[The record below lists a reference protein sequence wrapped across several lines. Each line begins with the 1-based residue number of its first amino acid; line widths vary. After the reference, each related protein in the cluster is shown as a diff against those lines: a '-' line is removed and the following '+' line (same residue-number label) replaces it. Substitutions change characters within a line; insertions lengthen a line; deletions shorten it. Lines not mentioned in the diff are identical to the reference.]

1 MSPRGRQDP
10 LCERRERRD
19 ITAACWPWLD
29 SDTAGAHRRANQ
41 GGFTAVFRR
50 VSPMTTAE
58 NHCAGT
64 WVKESRRF
72 GGYEAQT
79 IFWRPT
85 LVACSAPG
93 QATSARLIG
102 DGMSGRGR
110 EEYPRAL
117 SNPCGAPLRLQ
128 PGLLTGGI
136 TRSEVQEQP
145 TRKPTFLRLW
155 GTHRVRH
162 GHPEA
167 ARASVER
174 LRGHQRIRS
183 HSADAEVKIA
193 PPGLLSSVGPHT
205 PAGKRDPGLSADS

>member
-10 LCERRERRD
+10 LYERRERRD

-29 SDTAGAHRRANQ
+29 SDTAGVHRTANQ

-64 WVKESRRF
+64 WVKESPRF
-72 GGYEAQT
+72 GGYEART
-79 IFWRPT
+79 IFGRRT
-85 LVACSAPG
+85 LVACCAPG

-102 DGMSGRGR
+102 DGMTGRGQ
-110 EEYPRAL
+110 EEDLRAL
-117 SNPCGAPLRLQ
+117 RNPCGPPLRLQ
-128 PGLLTGGI
+128 TGLLTGGI
-136 TRSEVQEQP
+136 TRSEVLEQP
-145 TRKPTFLRLW
+145 TRKPAFLRLW

-167 ARASVER
+167 ARANVER
-174 LRGHQRIRS
+174 LWRHQRIPS
-183 HSADAEVKIA
+183 HSADAEVKIG
-193 PPGLLSSVGPHT
+193 PPGLLSPVGLHAT
-205 PAGKRDPGLSADS
+205 CQDTG